1 MGKIYH
7 FLISPIFVPK
17 FHVVPYRIS
26 RFDVHLYT
34 FFICFSRDSP
44 RQETRRATPTSS
56 SCLCIFFILRRE
68 MYVLRVKCTF
78 LDVKLAY
85 ACVRSF
91 CPAQKRISQCPNT
104 KSSMVALQTCTAA
117 FLYMLQHFSIL
128 YPSVFSFSLYIC
140 IGKKVER
147 HHATTDS
154 APFVYG
160 RHLSA
165 PFLRA

>member
-7 FLISPIFVPK
+7 FLIFPIFVPK

-68 MYVLRVKCTF
+68 MYVLRRKMYISRRKT
-78 LDVKLAY
+78 
-85 ACVRSF
+85 CVRNL
-91 CPAQKRISQCPNT
+91 RT
-104 KSSMVALQTCTAA
+104 KFLPSAKADITVPEHKIQYGRFANLHGCIFIYVATFFHPLS
-117 FLYMLQHFSIL
+117 FSIQ
-128 YPSVFSFSLYIC
+128 FF
-140 IGKKVER
+140 
-147 HHATTDS
+147 
-154 APFVYG
+154 FVLLH
-160 RHLSA
+160 R
-165 PFLRA
+165 